1 MCCHRSAG
9 THGDFKWQ
17 NAVVEQP
24 AADSFQGQ
32 PRNAANQEEM
42 CRLYSHWIFTLT
54 FILFLGLWQKYQVM
68 IRNKTPFP
76 LLKALMLS
84 PSALSL
90 RWNKSQKPYLEKKK
104 RLPWVTNLYWNLQ
117 EINSEAHTLKQNCTH
132 VYRVHSN
139 GSALLSP
146 VDNGSSS
153 PKKELPSVV
162 TRENIMIN

>member
-24 AADSFQGQ
+24 ATDSFQGQ
-32 PRNAANQEEM
+32 PRNPANQEEM
-42 CRLYSHWIFTLT
+42 CRLYSHWIFTFT
-54 FILFLGLWQKYQVM
+54 FIHCLGLWQKYQVM
-68 IRNKTPFP
+68 FRNKTPYFP
-76 LLKALMLS
+76 FWKLWCYHPLPFHCVEIKHK
-84 PSALSL
+84 SL
-90 RWNKSQKPYLEKKK
+90 ILRKKG
-104 RLPWVTNLYWNLQ
+104 LPWVTNLYRNLQ